1 MFLNLS
7 HTRLNAFTVSKQLVL
22 EAYKL
27 AGSFPTEE
35 KFGIVSQI
43 RRAALSVHLN
53 ISEGCSRKSGI
64 ERTRFFEIS
73 RGSLIEVDTAIGIA
87 CDLKYCSELQA
98 AELGNIIIETF
109 KILSGLLTNKKTV

>member
-27 AGSFPTEE
+27 AGSFPAEE

-53 ISEGCSRKSGI
+53 IAEGCSRKSGI
-64 ERTRFFEIS
+64 ERLRFFEIS

-87 CDLKYCSELQA
+87 CELKYCNELQA